1 MMISVPRTYAD
12 DDKSDTNSNMANVS
26 EEASNREIYGAKASG
41 DSKGSNIE
49 QILGDKYTSAAH
61 KDTNKGLNSVAASWS
76 FLGLNTD
83 SGLLKPGD
91 ADTAEVSLQSLI
103 IYNTKSDST
112 SNAVLKAA
120 SLPAVLQKN
129 GLDTTKMGGLNTVA
143 RFVMGAI
150 LWVGLAIAL
159 ITNVILSLVIWAIGA
174 LNPFVIIQA
183 LMNNSGYEML
193 KIPTAWKDIPILG
206 NLTQSDNIFGQ
217 IANLILSWTIPTL
230 IIILFAI
237 VITMLFWVP
246 YSRRSRTQGSLMVG
260 LKKVLKQLTIILILP
275 SIAGS
280 IFMSAY
286 SLSTNSIQAPA
297 RSVQNLVQSTFVQFG
312 AWSDHSRLYIPPTDK
327 YNGGNALKADVPED
341 NNTDSATKWRY
352 KAPTQVPIKP
362 SYILAINALG
372 ARTPDAVKAFSN
384 STSFDWTGASD
395 KDTSDDAKLTAGN
408 GNGDSLPSMKTTM
421 IRDAMD
427 KLSGLQSTFSMV
439 TSWTS
444 ADRYSASSYAGTVEN
459 QYNATNK
466 DKQQSY
472 NQAGEIINDIKS
484 YKDKDEV
491 SPYLQTS
498 GNAIRY
504 DMNKGFYSNAMSSV
518 PGANTVESLIGKDS
532 NYAGLSAV
540 GMWNYL
546 NSTID
551 KGTLTQHDPRKT
563 QNKDS
568 VSHANVVL
576 PGGAVLGFLSI
587 MVILAFIAATTFP
600 TLAVAI
606 LMGRIAMEAFTGW
619 DKIIFALGGSI
630 KAWARLIQIGIKLIV
645 GMFMLGFISLI
656 TPSIAAGIITLLDDW
671 FAGSK
676 SWGAFAVGKGIEVIA
691 LLLVAWLLFTAFRN
705 SMSFFDA
712 MTPSALKGETKDTA
726 GAAKSIFDRS
736 YANAVDQMTAGSN
749 SKLGRMINEANDYDA
764 RHNENFAR
772 NARGDL
778 LRDSDGKWGL
788 AADMGYREDEHGNR
802 VPYAKSQQE
811 RADERMEKRKQMMKD
826 HVMGTNAQR
835 DADRLKYE
843 EDLANARDELQKL
856 GVDIPKTDEL
866 NAREVL
872 KNTVRDESLLTP
884 EMEAAAGD
892 LQDAAE
898 NLEDLGEAEEAAKSK
913 DLLDKFVKSP
923 VSTAKDAL
931 IGEKDHMSNALKAT
945 TLGTLIGE
953 AKEASKIRSAA
964 KTPEA
969 VAARVKQLQALKE
982 NKDVDDSLY
991 GGMSKDEQHELEEKI
1006 SDPVVAVKDV
1016 DANAQYKD
1024 FQKSTKQ
1031 EYSNLERKKSELEA
1045 KQAEIQSKR
1054 DSLKDSKGVR
1064 TPLTQAYKGNGEI
1077 SETRVKFD
1085 ETADAYMRAQGIET
1099 DDVAQNDRTRAG
1111 IRETLL
1117 AQDNGTGLDQS
1128 YSQFMQQSRGNLEK
1142 LGQKAHA
1149 EAMVA
1154 KWADNPDKQ
1163 HGSAEDLRAAARHNY
1178 ETSRK
1183 TQLQAT
1189 RAVFDSIE
1197 DPVERMDLMGKAQ
1210 KSYQSY
1216 IGSQIAAAQKQ
1227 FADDMNDGVRDS
1239 MSDKLAVENVM
1250 SKHLGN
1256 QPRNYGI
1263 FSGDVAKNMQSGMS
1277 REAALQEAYKKAV
1290 SRQDEYQLLPRNFGG
1305 DDVSYNLFGKDSA
1318 PLRAQDMVLQQQY
1331 EDLGRQRDAVVNKM
1345 SEVGVIADPNLAKT
1359 EEASMNRVKTTLQH
1373 AGISQFEK
1381 RPVTDEAVTRRY
1393 MKPNASAKLTVGDV
1407 YKPLKEYADLANAH
1421 KMQVPVTGFKFTSQ
1435 ELAGRQRMERRM
1447 AEMRKNLVNMGVS
1460 EYALKD
1466 DHRTSKMIEDFDHVR
1481 KHYADTYASFES
1493 KIDRL

>member
-1 MMISVPRTYAD
+1 
-12 DDKSDTNSNMANVS
+12 MANVS

-41 DSKGSNIE
+41 DSKGSNID

-61 KDTNKGLNSVAASWS
+61 TDTNKGLNSVAASWS

-159 ITNVILSLVIWAIGA
+159 ITNVILSLVIWAIGT

-183 LMNNSGYEML
+183 LMNNSGYEIL
-193 KIPTAWKDIPILG
+193 KIPTSWSNIPILG
-206 NLTQSDNIFGQ
+206 NLTKSDNVFGQ
-217 IANLILSWTIPTL
+217 VANLILSWTVPTL

-260 LKKVLKQLTIILILP
+260 LKKVIKQLLVLLILP

-312 AWSDHSRLYIPPTDK
+312 AWSDHSRLYMPPTDK
-327 YNGGNALKADVPED
+327 YNGGNALLADVPQD

-372 ARTPDAVKAFSN
+372 ARTSDAVKAFGN
-384 STSFDWTGASD
+384 STSFDWSGASD
-395 KDTSDDAKLTAGN
+395 KDSSDSAKLTAGN

-427 KLSGLQSTFSMV
+427 KLTGLQSTFSMV

-459 QYNATNK
+459 QYNAANK

-472 NQAGEIINDIKS
+472 NQAGEIIKDIQS

-504 DMNKGFYSNAMSSV
+504 DMTKGFYSNAMSSV

-546 NSTID
+546 NSTVD

-568 VSHANVVL
+568 ISHANVVL

-619 DKIIFALGGSI
+619 DKILFALGGSI
-630 KAWARLIQIGIKLIV
+630 KAWARLIQIGVKLIV
-645 GMFMLGFISLI
+645 GMFMLGFLSLI
-656 TPSIAAGIITLLDDW
+656 TPSIASGIITLLDDW

-736 YANAVDQMTAGSN
+736 YANTVDQMTAGSN

-764 RHNENFAR
+764 RHNETFAR

-788 AADMGYREDEHGNR
+788 AADVGYREDEHGNKM
-802 VPYAKSQQE
+802 PYAKSQQE
-811 RADERMEKRKQMMKD
+811 RAEERMEKRKQMMKD

-835 DADRLKYE
+835 DADRLQYE
-843 EDLANARDELQKL
+843 DDLANARDELQKL

-872 KNTVRDESLLTP
+872 KNTVRDASLLTP
-884 EMEAAAGD
+884 EMEAAAGN

-913 DLLDKFVKSP
+913 TILDKFVKSP
-923 VSTAKDAL
+923 VSTAKEAL
-931 IGEKDHMSNALKAT
+931 VGEKDHMSDALKAT

-953 AKEASKIRSAA
+953 AKSASKIRSAA

-991 GGMSKDEQHELEEKI
+991 GGMSKDEQKDLDEKI
-1006 SDPVVAVKDV
+1006 SDPIVAVKDV

-1031 EYSNLERKKSELEA
+1031 EYSNLENKKSELEA

-1054 DSLKDSKGVR
+1054 DQLKDSKGVR
-1064 TPLTQAYKGNGEI
+1064 TPLTEVYKSKGKI

-1085 ETADAYMRAQGIET
+1085 ETADAYMRAHGLET
-1099 DDVAQNDRTRAG
+1099 DIVEQNDKTRAG
-1111 IRETLL
+1111 LRETLL
-1117 AQDNGTGLDQS
+1117 AQDNGKGLGQS
-1128 YSQFMQQSRGNLEK
+1128 YSQFMQTSRGSLEK
-1142 LGQKAHA
+1142 LGQKAHT
-1149 EAMVA
+1149 EAMVE

-1163 HGSAEDLRAAARHNY
+1163 FGNVDDLRAAAKHNY

-1183 TQLQAT
+1183 TQLQTT

-1197 DPVERMDLMGKAQ
+1197 DPVKRMELMGKAQ
-1210 KSYQSY
+1210 QSYQSY
-1216 IGSQIAAAQKQ
+1216 IGSTIASAQQ
-1227 FADDMNDGVRDS
+1227 TFADNMNDGVRDS
-1239 MSDKLAVENVM
+1239 LSDKLAVENVM
-1250 SKHLGN
+1250 AKHLGN

-1263 FSGDVAKNMQSGMS
+1263 FSGDIAKNMQGGMS
-1277 REAALQEAYKKAV
+1277 REKALQEAYVKAV
-1290 SRQDEYQLLPRNFGG
+1290 SRQDEYQLLPRDFGG
-1305 DDVSYNLFGKDSA
+1305 DDVSYNLLGKESA

-1331 EDLGRQRDAVVNKM
+1331 EDLSRQREAVVNKM
-1345 SEVGVIADPNLAKT
+1345 SDVGVIADPNLAKT

-1373 AGISQFEK
+1373 AGVSQFEK
-1381 RPVTDEAVTRRY
+1381 RPVTDEAVARRY

-1407 YKPLKEYADLANAH
+1407 YKPLKEYANLANAH

-1447 AEMRKNLVNMGVS
+1447 AEMRKGLVNMGVS

-1481 KHYADTYASFES
+1481 KHYAETYASFES